1 MESGIY
7 IRSDAHEW
15 NQHALDVLNELK
27 EHYNFKKDVELAKFL
42 EISPQILSNWDS
54 RGTFDLHKI
63 YTKCVDINPDWIL
76 SNGQGNM
83 LRSNYIQNEND
94 VPKNKLTKLNDDLNI
109 KIHIVDTSIIAKA
122 SDYIDESGFNT
133 FDYIVLPK
141 TVLPENFKY
150 LCVSMSDNSMLP
162 TLYDKDKIVVRLL
175 KRSEWNEMP
184 NEHVYVVV
192 DKNKKIYIK
201 RVKNKLNNG
210 FIICTSD
217 NLDKMNYPCFNIIES
232 DIISIWHVELY
243 ISNKMVNINDN
254 YINRLKVVEDRL
266 DNLTQ
271 VLNR

>member
-1 MESGIY
+1 
-7 IRSDAHEW
+7 
-15 NQHALDVLNELK
+15 
-27 EHYNFKKDVELAKFL
+27 
-42 EISPQILSNWDS
+42 
-54 RGTFDLHKI
+54 
-63 YTKCVDINPDWIL
+63 
-76 SNGQGNM
+76 
-83 LRSNYIQNEND
+83 
-94 VPKNKLTKLNDDLNI
+94 
-109 KIHIVDTSIIAKA
+109 
-122 SDYIDESGFNT
+122 
-133 FDYIVLPK
+133 
-141 TVLPENFKY
+141 
-150 LCVSMSDNSMLP
+150 MSDNSMLP

>member
-1 MESGIY
+1 MKSLI
-7 IRSDAHEW
+7 
-15 NQHALDVLNELK
+15 LNELK